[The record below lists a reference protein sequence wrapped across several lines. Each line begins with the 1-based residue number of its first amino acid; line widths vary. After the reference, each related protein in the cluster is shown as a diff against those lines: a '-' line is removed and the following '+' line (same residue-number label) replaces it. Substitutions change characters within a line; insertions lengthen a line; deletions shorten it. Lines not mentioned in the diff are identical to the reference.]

1 MTNDNII
8 PLATGIFHRS
18 GRLFLFTVFQKDVF
32 FSIIR
37 NMVGIIDFN
46 AGNITSLERA
56 LDYLKIPYIRSKNPS
71 ELKDCDRFMFPG
83 DGDDAYAMAELKK
96 SGFDVFVREQT
107 AAGKPLLGICVG
119 SQIIFEHSEEGDAS
133 CLGLLEGEI
142 KHFYTIEPKMMKE
155 KIKVPHMGWNNITFE
170 NGDCPLLKGIK
181 NDSDVYFVHSFVI
194 CPNDRSVVKAS
205 AEYGIKVPA
214 VIQKGNVFACQFH
227 PEKSGVTGL
236 KIIENFCK
244 L

>member
-1 MTNDNII
+1 
-8 PLATGIFHRS
+8 
-18 GRLFLFTVFQKDVF
+18 
-32 FSIIR
+32 
-37 NMVGIIDFN
+37 MVGIIDFN

-56 LDYLKIPYIRSKNPS
+56 LKYLDIPFVRSKVPS
-71 ELKDCDRFMFPG
+71 ELADCDRFMFPG

-96 SGFDVFVREQT
+96 SGFDVFVREQV
-107 AAGKPLLGICVG
+107 AAGKALLGICVG
-119 SQIIFEHSEEGDAS
+119 SQIIFEHSEEGDAQ
-133 CLGLLEGEI
+133 CLGLVEGEI
-142 KHFYTIEPKMMKE
+142 KHFYSIEPKMKKD

-170 NGDCPLLKGIK
+170 NDDCPILAGIK

-194 CPNDRSVVKAS
+194 CPADRSVVRAS
-205 AEYGIKVPA
+205 AEYGIAVPA

-236 KIIENFCK
+236 KIIENFCR

>member
-1 MTNDNII
+1 MN
-8 PLATGIFHRS
+8 
-18 GRLFLFTVFQKDVF
+18 

-56 LDYLKIPYIRSKNPS
+56 LDYLKIPYIRSKKPS
-71 ELKDCDRFMFPG
+71 ELADCDRFMFPG

-96 SGFDVFVREQT
+96 SGFDVFVREQV

-119 SQIIFEHSEEGDAS
+119 SQIIFEHSEEGDAQ
-133 CLGLLEGEI
+133 CLGLVEGEI
-142 KHFYTIEPKMMKE
+142 RHFYTIEPQMKKE
-155 KIKVPHMGWNNITFE
+155 KIKVPHMGWNNISFE
-170 NGDCPLLKGIK
+170 NGDCPILAGIK

-194 CPNDRSVVKAS
+194 CPADNSVVKAS

-236 KIIENFCK
+236 KILENFCK
-244 L
+244 C